1 MQHMLLMISSEAPP
15 ARRQS
20 SQPRTPTRK
29 LGSPNRARE
38 PPFWSPARGE
48 RCEPRL
54 LQIWSICACGCCWV
68 AANLG
73 GVAAGGWRGRSGW
86 WGATVLLGGKGQ
98 CGTSQLAKCWGSIG
112 GCALE
117 RESRFLAGPVVSGI

>member
-20 SQPRTPTRK
+20 SQPVHRPGNWGARTVRANHRSGRLLGRAMRAAVAADLVYLRVWLL
-29 LGSPNRARE
+29 LGSRQPGR
-38 PPFWSPARGE
+38 
-48 RCEPRL
+48 
-54 LQIWSICACGCCWV
+54 
-68 AANLG
+68 
-73 GVAAGGWRGRSGW
+73 VAAGGWRGRSGW